1 MPTTVVPTGTS
12 EEGNGSGK
20 GSGSE
25 LEGSADGIF
34 ARPIAL
40 LWSVA
45 MVVSASIGCIEYKLW
60 ASLMSRS
67 SGVNHT
73 LMNLSVMS
81 SLAMLTLK
89 VYMES
94 LRPSRFKDKLVYEN
108 AKQQTHTAI
117 ALILFSSVTFN
128 AALWP
133 KYGFVQTCLIA
144 AMVGYGILWN
154 FFMLVPW
161 TSVQNFVGIVGCMFF
176 LQSYYGLGVGGMG
189 VGV

>member
-1 MPTTVVPTGTS
+1 MCFYSNTAVH
-12 EEGNGSGK
+12 
-20 GSGSE
+20 
-25 LEGSADGIF
+25 AQ
-34 ARPIAL
+34 
-40 LWSVA
+40 
-45 MVVSASIGCIEYKLW
+45 
-60 ASLMSRS
+60 
-67 SGVNHT
+67 
-73 LMNLSVMS
+73 
-81 SLAMLTLK
+81 
-89 VYMES
+89 
-94 LRPSRFKDKLVYEN
+94 LVYEN

-144 AMVGYGILWN
+144 AMVRYGILWN

-176 LQSYYGLGVGGMG
+176 LQSYYGMGVGGVG